1 MASPSGISGESCN
14 LAIRS
19 SPRPFRSA
27 IRVAE
32 LSEESVEMKEGD
44 RERKKTAGH
53 TRGRECG
60 LQRAWHWMQQR
71 TLLRPEV
78 SSI

>member
-1 MASPSGISGESCN
+1 
-14 LAIRS
+14 
-19 SPRPFRSA
+19 
-27 IRVAE
+27 
-32 LSEESVEMKEGD
+32 MKEGD
-44 RERKKTAGH
+44 REKKGTVGR

-78 SSI
+78 PSI